1 MRPYLVCASCFMRL
15 LAVLLCAALAGCA
28 AAPPV
33 SLPPIFNDSDFAPAA
48 AIDASQVFAIDESMR
63 QYVRT
68 QVRREAR
75 NKNNRAALY
84 DALYDKS
91 SLKLEYDAAMTRNAR
106 ETFEARSGNCLSL
119 VIMTAALAHE
129 LGLQVRYQEVLGEE
143 SWSRSGDMY
152 FVAGHVNLVLGQR
165 LGDNPND
172 YDAKGMMVIDF
183 LPSGD
188 VAGYRTREISEAT
201 VLAMYMNNRAAETMS
216 KGQLDEA
223 YWWARAALLQ
233 DPSFSGAY
241 NTLGVIQFR
250 HGDLAQ
256 ARRTL
261 AHALLRTLAHAL
273 LRAPDNTV
281 LLSNLAQVLEASG
294 LPDEALPLRR
304 RLLAL
309 QPQPPFH
316 YFNLGKAAMQQNDY
330 VQAIQLFSREIAR
343 DPYYHEFH
351 FWLAQAYA
359 RLGQLEQARKQ
370 LELAMSNSTTRSDH
384 GLYAAKLQRLR
395 AVSTH

>member
-1 MRPYLVCASCFMRL
+1 MRPHLVSARGFMRL
-15 LAVLLCAALAGCA
+15 LAVLLCATLAACA
-28 AAPPV
+28 ATAPPT
-33 SLPPIFNDSDFAPAA
+33 LPPIFNDSDFAPAA
-48 AIDASQVFAIDESMR
+48 AIDASQVFAIDETMR
-63 QYVRT
+63 QYVQT
-68 QVRREAR
+68 QVRHAAR
-75 NKNNRAALY
+75 NGNPRIALY
-84 DALYDKS
+84 EALYDKS
-91 SLKLEYDAAMTRNAR
+91 RLKLEYDAALTRNAR
-106 ETFEARSGNCLSL
+106 ETFAARQGNCLSL

-152 FVAGHVNLVLGQR
+152 FVAGHGNLVLGQR
-165 LGDNPND
+165 LGENSK
-172 YDAKGMMVIDF
+172 YDTKGMLVIDF

-216 KGQLDEA
+216 EGQLDQA

-233 DPSFSGAY
+233 DTSFSGAY

-250 HGDLAQ
+250 HGDLTQ
-256 ARRTL
+256 AR
-261 AHALLRTLAHAL
+261 RTLAHAL

-281 LLSNLAQVLEASG
+281 LLSNLAQALEASG
-294 LPDEALPLRR
+294 LQNEALPLRR

-316 YFNLGKAAMQQNDY
+316 YFNLGKAAMQRNDY
-330 VQAIQLFSREIAR
+330 AQAIQLFSREIAR

-359 RLGQLEQARKQ
+359 RLGQLEQAGKQ
-370 LELAMSNSTTRSDH
+370 LELAMSNSTTRGDH
-384 GLYAAKLQRLR
+384 TLYAAKLQRLR
-395 AVSTH
+395 AVTSH

>member
-1 MRPYLVCASCFMRL
+1 MRPHLVSARGFMRL
-15 LAVLLCAALAGCA
+15 LAVLLCATLAACA
-28 AAPPV
+28 ATAPPT
-33 SLPPIFNDSDFAPAA
+33 LPPIFNDSDFAPAA
-48 AIDASQVFAIDESMR
+48 AIDASQVFAIDETMR
-63 QYVRT
+63 QYVQT
-68 QVRREAR
+68 QVRHAAR
-75 NKNNRAALY
+75 NGNPRIALY
-84 DALYDKS
+84 EALYDKS
-91 SLKLEYDAAMTRNAR
+91 RLKLEYDAALTRNAR
-106 ETFEARSGNCLSL
+106 ETFAARQGNCLSL

-165 LGDNPND
+165 LGENSK
-172 YDAKGMMVIDF
+172 YDTKGMLVIDF

-216 KGQLDEA
+216 EGQLDQA

-233 DPSFSGAY
+233 DTSFSGAY

-261 AHALLRTLAHAL
+261 AHALLR
-273 LRAPDNTV
+273 APDNTV
-281 LLSNLAQVLEASG
+281 LLSNLAQALEASG

-316 YFNLGKAAMQQNDY
+316 YFNLGKAAMQRNDY

-359 RLGQLEQARKQ
+359 RLGQLEQAGKQ
-370 LELAMSNSTTRSDH
+370 LELAMSNSTTRGDH
-384 GLYAAKLQRLR
+384 TLYAAKLQRLR
-395 AVSTH
+395 AVTSH

>member
-1 MRPYLVCASCFMRL
+1 MMRPYFACARHLMRL
-15 LAVLLCAALAGCA
+15 LAALLCATLAACA
-28 AAPPV
+28 ATTPA

-48 AIDASQVFAIDESMR
+48 AIDASQVFALDDAMR
-63 QYVRT
+63 QYVQT
-68 QVRREAR
+68 QVRHAAR
-75 NKNNRAALY
+75 NGNPRLALY
-84 DALYDKS
+84 EALYDKS
-91 SLKLEYDAAMTRNAR
+91 RLKLEYDAAMTRNAR
-106 ETFEARSGNCLSL
+106 ETFEARSGNCMSL

-165 LGDNPND
+165 LGENPNN
-172 YDAKGMMVIDF
+172 YDTKGLLVIDF

-216 KGQLDEA
+216 EGKLDQA

-261 AHALLRTLAHAL
+261 AHALM
-273 LRAPDNTV
+273 RAPDNTV
-281 LLSNLAQVLEASG
+281 LLSNLAQALEASG

-316 YFNLGKAAMQQNDY
+316 YFNLGKAAMQRNDY

-359 RLGQLEQARKQ
+359 RLGQLEQAGKQ
-370 LELAMSNSTTRSDH
+370 LELAMDNSTTRGDH
-384 GLYAAKLQRLR
+384 TVYAAKLQRLR
-395 AVSTH
+395 AITH

>member
-1 MRPYLVCASCFMRL
+1 MRPYLASIRRL
-15 LAVLLCAALAGCA
+15 LRLGAMLLCTTLAACV
-28 AAPPV
+28 AAPPA
-33 SLPPIFNDSDFAPAA
+33 SLPPIFNDHDFAPAA
-48 AIDASQVFAIDESMR
+48 AIDAAQVFALDDTMR

-68 QVRREAR
+68 EVGRATR
-75 NKNNRAALY
+75 NKNPRAALY
-84 DALYDKS
+84 DALYDKNQ
-91 SLKLEYDAAMTRNAR
+91 LKLEYDAAMTRNAR
-106 ETFEARSGNCLSL
+106 ETFAARSGNCLSL

-165 LGDNPND
+165 LSEQQNN

-188 VAGYRTREISEAT
+188 VEGYRTREIGEAT
-201 VLAMYMNNRAAETMS
+201 ILAMYMNNRAAETMS
-216 KGQLDEA
+216 EGQLDQA
-223 YWWARAALLQ
+223 YWWARAAIAQ

-250 HGDLAQ
+250 HGDLAA

-261 AHALLRTLAHAL
+261 AHALTRT
-273 LRAPDNTV
+273 PDNTV
-281 LLSNLAQVLEASG
+281 LLSNLAQALEASG
-294 LPDEALPLRR
+294 QPEEALPLRR

-309 QPQPPFH
+309 QPQPPFY
-316 YFNLGKAAMQQNDY
+316 YFNLGKAAMQQGDY
-330 VQAIQLFSREIAR
+330 VQAIRLFSREVAR

-359 RLGQLEQARKQ
+359 RMGQLAQAGKQ
-370 LELAMSNSTTRSDH
+370 LELAMDNSTTRSDH

-395 AVSTH
+395 AAR

>member
-1 MRPYLVCASCFMRL
+1 MRPYSVCVASARHIGRL
-15 LAVLLCAALAGCA
+15 LAVLLCAALAACA
-28 AAPPV
+28 AAPPA

-48 AIDASQVFAIDESMR
+48 AIDAGQVFALSDAMR
-63 QYVRT
+63 QYVQT
-68 QVRREAR
+68 DVRHAAR
-75 NKNNRAALY
+75 DGNPRVALY
-84 DALYDKS
+84 EALYDKS
-91 SLKLEYDAAMTRNAR
+91 RLKLEYDAAMTRNAR

-129 LGLQVRYQEVLGEE
+129 MGLQVRYQEVLGEE

-165 LGDNPND
+165 LGDNPNN

-216 KGQLDEA
+216 KGQLDQA

-261 AHALLRTLAHAL
+261 AHALMRT
-273 LRAPDNTV
+273 PDNTV
-281 LLSNLAQVLEASG
+281 LLSNLAQALEASG

-330 VQAIQLFSREIAR
+330 VQAIRLFSREIAR

-359 RLGQLEQARKQ
+359 RLGQLAQADRQ
-370 LELAMSNSTTRSDH
+370 LELAMDNSTTRSEH

-395 AVSTH
+395 TLSTH

>member
-1 MRPYLVCASCFMRL
+1 MRL
-15 LAVLLCAALAGCA
+15 LAGLLCAALAACA
-28 AAPPV
+28 TAPPV
-33 SLPPIFNDSDFAPAA
+33 SLPPIFNDSDFAPAT
-48 AIDASQVFAIDESMR
+48 AIDAGQVFALNDAMR
-63 QYVRT
+63 QYVQT
-68 QVRREAR
+68 QVRQTTR
-75 NKNNRAALY
+75 NGNPRMALY
-84 DALYDKS
+84 EALYDKS
-91 SLKLEYDAAMTRNAR
+91 RLKLEYDAAMTRNAR
-106 ETFEARSGNCLSL
+106 ETFAARQGNCLSL

-165 LGDNPND
+165 LGDNPNN

-216 KGQLDEA
+216 EGQLDQA

-241 NTLGVIQFR
+241 NTLGVIQLR

-261 AHALLRTLAHAL
+261 AHALM
-273 LRAPDNTV
+273 RAPDNTV
-281 LLSNLAQVLEASG
+281 LLSNLAQALEASG

-330 VQAIQLFSREIAR
+330 VQAIRLFSREIAR

-359 RLGQLEQARKQ
+359 RMGQLAQADRQ
-370 LELAMSNSTTRSDH
+370 LELAMDNSTTRSEH

-395 AVSTH
+395 TLTAH

>member
-1 MRPYLVCASCFMRL
+1 MRPYLDSARRL
-15 LAVLLCAALAGCA
+15 FRLGAALLCAALAACA
-28 AAPPV
+28 AAPPAT
-33 SLPPIFNDSDFAPAA
+33 LPPIFNDSDFAPAA
-48 AIDASQVFAIDESMR
+48 AIDATQVFALDDAMR

-68 QVRREAR
+68 EVGREAR
-75 NKNNRAALY
+75 NRNPRMALY
-84 DALYDKS
+84 SALYDKS
-91 SLKLEYDAAMTRNAR
+91 KLQLEYDASMTRNAR
-106 ETFEARSGNCLSL
+106 ETFHARSGNCLSL

-129 LGLQVRYQEVLGEE
+129 MGLNVRYQEVLGEE

-165 LGDNPND
+165 LTEPRND

-188 VAGYRTREISEAT
+188 VAGYRTRELGEAT
-201 VLAMYMNNRAAETMS
+201 ILAMYMNNRAAETMS
-216 KGQLDEA
+216 EGQLDQA
-223 YWWARAALLQ
+223 YWWAKNAIVQ

-250 HGDLAQ
+250 HGDLEA

-261 AHALLRTLAHAL
+261 VHALARS
-273 LRAPDNTV
+273 PDNTV
-281 LLSNLAQVLEASG
+281 LLSNLVQALEASG
-294 LPDEALPLRR
+294 MPEAALPLRR

-316 YFNLGKAAMQQNDY
+316 YFNLGKAAMQKGDY
-330 VQAIQLFSREIAR
+330 QEAVRLFSREIAR

-359 RLGQLEQARKQ
+359 RMGQLAQAGRQ
-370 LELAMSNSTTRSDH
+370 LELAMDSSTTRSDH
-384 GLYAAKLQRLR
+384 TLYAAKLQRLR
-395 AVSTH
+395 AAATH

>member
-1 MRPYLVCASCFMRL
+1 MRPHLVSARGFMRL
-15 LAVLLCAALAGCA
+15 LAVLLCATLAACA
-28 AAPPV
+28 ATAPPT
-33 SLPPIFNDSDFAPAA
+33 LPPIFNDSDFAPAA
-48 AIDASQVFAIDESMR
+48 AIDASQVFAIDETMR
-63 QYVRT
+63 QYVQT
-68 QVRREAR
+68 QVRHAAR
-75 NKNNRAALY
+75 NGNPRIALY
-84 DALYDKS
+84 EALYDKS
-91 SLKLEYDAAMTRNAR
+91 RLKLEYDAALTRNAR
-106 ETFEARSGNCLSL
+106 ETFAARQGNCLSL

-165 LGDNPND
+165 LGENSK
-172 YDAKGMMVIDF
+172 YDTKGMLVIDF

-216 KGQLDEA
+216 EGQLDQA

-233 DPSFSGAY
+233 DTSFSGAY

-261 AHALLRTLAHAL
+261 AHALLR
-273 LRAPDNTV
+273 APDNTV
-281 LLSNLAQVLEASG
+281 LLSNLAQALEASG

-316 YFNLGKAAMQQNDY
+316 YFNLGKAAMQRNDY

-359 RLGQLEQARKQ
+359 RLGQLAQADRQ
-370 LELAMSNSTTRSDH
+370 LELAMDNSTTRSEH

-395 AVSTH
+395 TLSTH

>member
-1 MRPYLVCASCFMRL
+1 MRPYLVCAACVMRL
-15 LAVLLCAALAGCA
+15 LAVLLCAALAACA

-33 SLPPIFNDSDFAPAA
+33 SLPPVFNDSDFAPASP
-48 AIDASQVFAIDESMR
+48 IDAGQVFALSDAMR
-63 QYVRT
+63 LYVQT
-68 QVRREAR
+68 QVRHAAR
-75 NKNNRAALY
+75 NGNPRMALY
-84 DALYDKS
+84 QALYDKS
-91 SLKLEYDAAMTRNAR
+91 RLKLEYDAAMTRNAR

-129 LGLQVRYQEVLGEE
+129 LGLQVRYQEVLGEA

-165 LGDNPND
+165 LGDSPNN
-172 YDAKGMMVIDF
+172 YDAKGLMVIDF

-216 KGQLDEA
+216 QGQLDQA

-250 HGDLAQ
+250 HGDLAP

-261 AHALLRTLAHAL
+261 AHALM
-273 LRAPDNTV
+273 RAPDNTL

-330 VQAIQLFSREIAR
+330 VKAIQLFSREIAR

-359 RLGQLEQARKQ
+359 RLGQLAQANRQ
-370 LELAMSNSTTRSDH
+370 LELAMDNSTTRREH

-395 AVSTH
+395 AASAH

>member
-1 MRPYLVCASCFMRL
+1 MRPYLVFASCFKRL
-15 LAVLLCAALAGCA
+15 GAALLCGALAACSV
-28 AAPPV
+28 APPA

-48 AIDASQVFAIDESMR
+48 AIDASQVFAIDETMR

-75 NKNNRAALY
+75 NKNDRAALY

-91 SLKLEYDAAMTRNAR
+91 RLKLEYDAAMTRNAR
-106 ETFEARSGNCLSL
+106 ETFSARQGNCLSL

-129 LGLQVRYQEVLGEE
+129 MGLQVRYQEVLGEE

-165 LGDNPND
+165 LGDNPNN

-216 KGQLDEA
+216 EGRLEQA

-261 AHALLRTLAHAL
+261 AHALMRT
-273 LRAPDNTV
+273 PDNTV
-281 LLSNLAQVLEASG
+281 LLSNLAQALEASG

-330 VQAIQLFSREIAR
+330 VQAIRLFSREIAR

-359 RLGQLEQARKQ
+359 RLGQLAQADRQ
-370 LELAMSNSTTRSDH
+370 LELAMDNSTTRSEH

-395 AVSTH
+395 TLSTH

>member
-1 MRPYLVCASCFMRL
+1 MRPFLVCTSCFMRL
-15 LAVLLCAALAGCA
+15 LAVLLCAALAACA

-33 SLPPIFNDSDFAPAA
+33 SLPPVFNDSDFAPASP
-48 AIDASQVFAIDESMR
+48 IDAGQVFALSDAMR
-63 QYVRT
+63 LYVQT
-68 QVRREAR
+68 QVRHAAR
-75 NKNNRAALY
+75 NGNPRMALY
-84 DALYDKS
+84 EALYDKS
-91 SLKLEYDAAMTRNAR
+91 RLKLEYDAAMTRNAR

-129 LGLQVRYQEVLGEE
+129 LGLQVRYQEVLGEA

-165 LGDNPND
+165 LGDSPNN
-172 YDAKGMMVIDF
+172 YDAKGLMVIDF

-216 KGQLDEA
+216 QGQLDQA

-241 NTLGVIQFR
+241 NTLGVIQLR
-250 HGDLAQ
+250 HGDLAP

-261 AHALLRTLAHAL
+261 AHALM
-273 LRAPDNTV
+273 RAPDNTL

-330 VQAIQLFSREIAR
+330 VKAIQLFSREITR

-359 RLGQLEQARKQ
+359 RLGQLALADRQ
-370 LELAMSNSTTRSDH
+370 LELAMDNSTTRSEH

-395 AVSTH
+395 AASAY

>member
-1 MRPYLVCASCFMRL
+1 MRPYLVCARCFKHL
-15 LAVLLCAALAGCA
+15 GAALLCGALAACSV
-28 AAPPV
+28 APPA
-33 SLPPIFNDSDFAPAA
+33 SLPAIFNDSDFAPSAA
-48 AIDASQVFAIDESMR
+48 VDASQVFAIDETMR

-75 NKNNRAALY
+75 SKNDRAALY

-91 SLKLEYDAAMTRNAR
+91 RLKLEYDAAMTRNAR
-106 ETFEARSGNCLSL
+106 ETFAARQGNCLSL

-152 FVAGHVNLVLGQR
+152 FVAGHVNLVLGRR
-165 LGDNPND
+165 LGDHPNN
-172 YDAKGMMVIDF
+172 YDTNGMMVIDF

-201 VLAMYMNNRAAETMS
+201 VLDMYMNNRAAETMS
-216 KGQLDEA
+216 EGQLDQA
-223 YWWARAALLQ
+223 YWWARAALRQ

-250 HGDLAQ
+250 HGDLAA

-261 AHALLRTLAHAL
+261 AHALI
-273 LRAPDNTV
+273 RAPDNTV
-281 LLSNLAQVLEASG
+281 LLSNLAQALEASG

-316 YFNLGKAAMQQNDY
+316 YFNLGKLAMQQGDY
-330 VQAIQLFSREIAR
+330 GQAIRLFSREIAR

-359 RLGQLEQARKQ
+359 RLGQLEQAGKQ
-370 LELAMSNSTTRSDH
+370 LELALDNSTTRGDQ

-395 AVSTH
+395 AVTAH

>member
-1 MRPYLVCASCFMRL
+1 MRPYLVAARCFKHL
-15 LAVLLCAALAGCA
+15 GAALLCGALAACSV
-28 AAPPV
+28 APPA

-48 AIDASQVFAIDESMR
+48 AIDASQVFAIDETMR
-63 QYVRT
+63 QYVGT

-91 SLKLEYDAAMTRNAR
+91 RLKLEYDAAMTRNAR
-106 ETFEARSGNCLSL
+106 ETFAARQGNCLSL

-165 LGDNPND
+165 LGENRNN
-172 YDAKGMMVIDF
+172 YDTKGTLVIDF

-216 KGQLDEA
+216 EGQLDQA

-250 HGDLAQ
+250 HGDLAA

-261 AHALLRTLAHAL
+261 AHALI
-273 LRAPDNTV
+273 RAPDNTV
-281 LLSNLAQVLEASG
+281 LLSNLAQALEASG

-330 VQAIQLFSREIAR
+330 VRAIQLFSREIAR

-359 RLGQLEQARKQ
+359 RLGQLEQAGKQ
-370 LELAMSNSTTRSDH
+370 LELAMSNSTTRGDH
-384 GLYAAKLQRLR
+384 TLYAAKLQRLR
-395 AVSTH
+395 AVTTH

>member
-1 MRPYLVCASCFMRL
+1 MRPYLVCAACVMRL
-15 LAVLLCAALAGCA
+15 LAALLCAALAGCA
-28 AAPPV
+28 ATPPV
-33 SLPPIFNDSDFAPAA
+33 SLHPIFNDSDFAPAS
-48 AIDASQVFAIDESMR
+48 AIDAGQVFALSDAMR
-63 QYVRT
+63 QYVQT
-68 QVRREAR
+68 QVRHTAR
-75 NKNNRAALY
+75 NGNPRVALY
-84 DALYDKS
+84 QALYDKS
-91 SLKLEYDAAMTRNAR
+91 RLKLEYDAAKTRNAR

-165 LGDNPND
+165 LGENGNN
-172 YDAKGMMVIDF
+172 YDAKGLMVIDF

-216 KGQLDEA
+216 EGQLNQA

-233 DPSFSGAY
+233 DPSFNGAY

-261 AHALLRTLAHAL
+261 AHALLR
-273 LRAPDNTV
+273 APDNTL

-330 VQAIQLFSREIAR
+330 VQAIRLFSREIAR

-359 RLGQLEQARKQ
+359 RLGQLAQADRQ
-370 LELAMSNSTTRSDH
+370 LELAMDNSTTRSEH
-384 GLYAAKLQRLR
+384 GMYAAKLQRLR
-395 AVSTH
+395 ATTAH

>member
-1 MRPYLVCASCFMRL
+1 MRPYFVCVASARHIGRL
-15 LAVLLCAALAGCA
+15 LAVLLCAALAACA
-28 AAPPV
+28 AAPPA

-48 AIDASQVFAIDESMR
+48 AIDAGQVFALSDAMR
-63 QYVRT
+63 QYVQT
-68 QVRREAR
+68 DVRHAAR
-75 NKNNRAALY
+75 DGNPRVALY
-84 DALYDKS
+84 EALYDKS
-91 SLKLEYDAAMTRNAR
+91 RLKLEYDAAMTRNAR

-129 LGLQVRYQEVLGEE
+129 MGLQVRYQEVLGEE

-165 LGDNPND
+165 LGENPNN
-172 YDAKGMMVIDF
+172 YDARGMMVIDF

-216 KGQLDEA
+216 EGRLDQA

-261 AHALLRTLAHAL
+261 AHALLRT
-273 LRAPDNTV
+273 PDNTV
-281 LLSNLAQVLEASG
+281 LLSNLAQVLETSG

-316 YFNLGKAAMQQNDY
+316 YFNLGD
-330 VQAIQLFSREIAR
+330 
-343 DPYYHEFH
+343 
-351 FWLAQAYA
+351 
-359 RLGQLEQARKQ
+359 
-370 LELAMSNSTTRSDH
+370 T
-384 GLYAAKLQRLR
+384 
-395 AVSTH
+395 AVFT

>member
-1 MRPYLVCASCFMRL
+1 MRPFLVCASCFMRL
-15 LAVLLCAALAGCA
+15 LAVLLCAALAACA

-33 SLPPIFNDSDFAPAA
+33 SLPPVFNDSDFAPASP
-48 AIDASQVFAIDESMR
+48 IDAGQVFALSDAMR
-63 QYVRT
+63 LYVQT
-68 QVRREAR
+68 QVRHAAR
-75 NKNNRAALY
+75 NGNPRMALY
-84 DALYDKS
+84 EALYDKS
-91 SLKLEYDAAMTRNAR
+91 RLKLEYDAAMTRNAR

-129 LGLQVRYQEVLGEE
+129 LGLQVRYQEILGEA

-165 LGDNPND
+165 LGESPNN
-172 YDAKGMMVIDF
+172 YDAKGLMVIDF

-201 VLAMYMNNRAAETMS
+201 VLAMYLNNRAAETMS
-216 KGQLDEA
+216 QGQLNQA

-233 DPSFSGAY
+233 YPSFSGAY

-261 AHALLRTLAHAL
+261 AHALMRT
-273 LRAPDNTV
+273 PDNTL

-330 VQAIQLFSREIAR
+330 VKAIQLFSREIAR

-359 RLGQLEQARKQ
+359 RLGQLAQADRQ
-370 LELAMSNSTTRSDH
+370 LELAMDNSTTRSEH

-395 AVSTH
+395 ATTAH

>member
-1 MRPYLVCASCFMRL
+1 MRPFLVCASCFMRL
-15 LAVLLCAALAGCA
+15 LAILLCAALAACA

-33 SLPPIFNDSDFAPAA
+33 SLPPVFNDSDFAPASP
-48 AIDASQVFAIDESMR
+48 IDAGQVFALSDAMR
-63 QYVRT
+63 LYVQT
-68 QVRREAR
+68 QVRHAAR
-75 NKNNRAALY
+75 NGNPRMALY
-84 DALYDKS
+84 EALYDKS
-91 SLKLEYDAAMTRNAR
+91 RLKLEYDAAMTRNAR
-106 ETFEARSGNCLSL
+106 ETFETRSGNCLSL

-129 LGLQVRYQEVLGEE
+129 LGLQVRYQEVLGEA

-165 LGDNPND
+165 LGESPNN
-172 YDAKGMMVIDF
+172 YDAKGLMVIDF

-216 KGQLDEA
+216 QGQLDQA

-261 AHALLRTLAHAL
+261 AHALM
-273 LRAPDNTV
+273 RAPDNTL

-330 VQAIQLFSREIAR
+330 VKAIQLFSREIAR

-359 RLGQLEQARKQ
+359 RLGQLALADRQ
-370 LELAMSNSTTRSDH
+370 LELAMDNSTTRREH

-395 AVSTH
+395 ATTAH

>member
-1 MRPYLVCASCFMRL
+1 M
-15 LAVLLCAALAGCA
+15 
-28 AAPPV
+28 
-33 SLPPIFNDSDFAPAA
+33 
-48 AIDASQVFAIDESMR
+48 
-63 QYVRT
+63 
-68 QVRREAR
+68 
-75 NKNNRAALY
+75 ALY
-84 DALYDKS
+84 EALYDKS
-91 SLKLEYDAAMTRNAR
+91 RLKLEYDAAMTRNAR

-129 LGLQVRYQEVLGEE
+129 LGLQVRYQEVLGEA

-216 KGQLDEA
+216 QGQLDQA

-261 AHALLRTLAHAL
+261 AHALM
-273 LRAPDNTV
+273 RAPDNTL

-330 VQAIQLFSREIAR
+330 VKAIQLFSREIAR

-359 RLGQLEQARKQ
+359 RLGQLAQADRQ
-370 LELAMSNSTTRSDH
+370 LELAMDNSTTRGEH

-395 AVSTH
+395 AASTH

>member
-1 MRPYLVCASCFMRL
+1 MRPFLVCASCFMRL
-15 LAVLLCAALAGCA
+15 LAVLLCAALAACA

-33 SLPPIFNDSDFAPAA
+33 SLPPVFNDSDFAPASP
-48 AIDASQVFAIDESMR
+48 IDAGQVFALSDAMR
-63 QYVRT
+63 QYVQT
-68 QVRREAR
+68 QVRHTAR
-75 NKNNRAALY
+75 NGNPRVALY
-84 DALYDKS
+84 EALYDKS
-91 SLKLEYDAAMTRNAR
+91 RLKLEYDAAMTRNAR
-106 ETFEARSGNCLSL
+106 ETFETRSGNCLSL

-129 LGLQVRYQEVLGEE
+129 LGLQVRYQEVLGEA

-165 LGDNPND
+165 LGESPNN
-172 YDAKGMMVIDF
+172 YDAKGLMVIDF

-216 KGQLDEA
+216 QGQLDQA

-261 AHALLRTLAHAL
+261 AHALM
-273 LRAPDNTV
+273 RAPDNTL

-330 VQAIQLFSREIAR
+330 VKAIQLFSREIAR

-359 RLGQLEQARKQ
+359 RLGQLALADRQ
-370 LELAMSNSTTRSDH
+370 LELAMDNSTTRREH

-395 AVSTH
+395 ATTAH

>member
-1 MRPYLVCASCFMRL
+1 MRPHLVSAPCFKHL
-15 LAVLLCAALAGCA
+15 GAALLCCVLAACSV
-28 AAPPV
+28 APPA

-48 AIDASQVFAIDESMR
+48 AIDASQVFAIDEPMR

-75 NKNNRAALY
+75 NKNDRAALY

-91 SLKLEYDAAMTRNAR
+91 RLKLEYDAAMTRNAR
-106 ETFEARSGNCLSL
+106 ETFAARQGNCLSL

-129 LGLQVRYQEVLGEE
+129 MGLQVRYQEVLGEE

-165 LGDNPND
+165 LDDKSGR

-183 LPSGD
+183 LPSAEMGS
-188 VAGYRTREISEAT
+188 YRTRELDEAT
-201 VLAMYMNNRAAETMS
+201 VLAMYMNNRAAESMS
-216 KGQLDEA
+216 EGQLDQA

-233 DPSFSGAY
+233 DPSFTGAY
-241 NTLGVIQFR
+241 NTLGVVQFR
-250 HGDLAQ
+250 HGNLAQ
-256 ARRTL
+256 ARRTF
-261 AHALLRTLAHAL
+261 AHALT
-273 LRAPDNTV
+273 RAPDNTV
-281 LLSNLAQVLEASG
+281 LLSNLAQALEASG
-294 LPDEALPLRR
+294 LQNEALPLRR

-330 VQAIQLFSREIAR
+330 VRAIQLFSREIAR

-359 RLGQLEQARKQ
+359 RLGQLEQAGKQ
-370 LELAMSNSTTRSDH
+370 LELAMSSSTTRSDH
-384 GLYAAKLQRLR
+384 TLYAAKLQRLR
-395 AVSTH
+395 AVTTH

>member
-1 MRPYLVCASCFMRL
+1 MRPYLVSAACFMRL
-15 LAVLLCAALAGCA
+15 LAALLCAALAACA

-33 SLPPIFNDSDFAPAA
+33 SLPPIFNDSDFAPAT
-48 AIDASQVFAIDESMR
+48 AIDAGQVFALSDAMR
-63 QYVRT
+63 QYVQT
-68 QVRREAR
+68 QVRQATHNGNPRT
-75 NKNNRAALY
+75 ALY
-84 DALYDKS
+84 EALYDKS
-91 SLKLEYDAAMTRNAR
+91 RLKLEYDAAMTRNAR
-106 ETFEARSGNCLSL
+106 ETFAARQGNCLSL

-165 LGDNPND
+165 LGDNPNN

-216 KGQLDEA
+216 EGQLEQA

-233 DPSFSGAY
+233 DPSFNGAY
-241 NTLGVIQFR
+241 NTLGVIQLR

-261 AHALLRTLAHAL
+261 THALM
-273 LRAPDNTV
+273 RAPDNTL
-281 LLSNLAQVLEASG
+281 LLSNLAQALEASG

-330 VQAIQLFSREIAR
+330 VQAIRLFSREIAR

-359 RLGQLEQARKQ
+359 RMGQLAQADRQ
-370 LELAMSNSTTRSDH
+370 LELAMDNSTTRSEH

-395 AVSTH
+395 AATAH

>member
-1 MRPYLVCASCFMRL
+1 M
-15 LAVLLCAALAGCA
+15 
-28 AAPPV
+28 
-33 SLPPIFNDSDFAPAA
+33 
-48 AIDASQVFAIDESMR
+48 
-63 QYVRT
+63 
-68 QVRREAR
+68 
-75 NKNNRAALY
+75 
-84 DALYDKS
+84 
-91 SLKLEYDAAMTRNAR
+91 
-106 ETFEARSGNCLSL
+106 
-119 VIMTAALAHE
+119 
-129 LGLQVRYQEVLGEE
+129 
-143 SWSRSGDMY
+143 
-152 FVAGHVNLVLGQR
+152 LGQR
-165 LGDNPND
+165 LGDNPNN

-216 KGQLDEA
+216 EGRLEQA

-261 AHALLRTLAHAL
+261 AHALART
-273 LRAPDNTV
+273 PDSTV

-294 LPDEALPLRR
+294 LREEALPLRQ

-309 QPQPPFH
+309 QPQPPFY

-330 VQAIQLFSREIAR
+330 VQAIRLFSREIAR

-359 RLGQLEQARKQ
+359 RLGQLAQADKQ
-370 LELAMSNSTTRSDH
+370 LELAMDNSTTHSDH
-384 GLYAAKLQRLR
+384 TLYAAKLQRLR
-395 AVSTH
+395 AVAPH

>member
-1 MRPYLVCASCFMRL
+1 MRPHLVSARGFMRL
-15 LAVLLCAALAGCA
+15 LAVLLCATLAACA
-28 AAPPV
+28 ATAPPT
-33 SLPPIFNDSDFAPAA
+33 LPPIFNDSDFAPAA
-48 AIDASQVFAIDESMR
+48 AIDASQVFAIDETMR
-63 QYVRT
+63 QYVQT
-68 QVRREAR
+68 QVRHAAR
-75 NKNNRAALY
+75 NGNPRIALY
-84 DALYDKS
+84 EALYDKS
-91 SLKLEYDAAMTRNAR
+91 RLKLEYDAALTRNAR
-106 ETFEARSGNCLSL
+106 ETFAARQGNCLSL

-165 LGDNPND
+165 LGENRNN
-172 YDAKGMMVIDF
+172 YDTKGTLVIDF

-216 KGQLDEA
+216 EGQLDQA

-250 HGDLAQ
+250 HGDLAA

-261 AHALLRTLAHAL
+261 AHALI
-273 LRAPDNTV
+273 RAPDNTV
-281 LLSNLAQVLEASG
+281 LLSNLAQALEASG

-330 VQAIQLFSREIAR
+330 VKAIQLFSREIAR

-359 RLGQLEQARKQ
+359 RLGQLEQAGKQ
-370 LELAMSNSTTRSDH
+370 LELAMSNSTTRGDH
-384 GLYAAKLQRLR
+384 TLYAAKLQRLR
-395 AVSTH
+395 AVTTH

>member
-1 MRPYLVCASCFMRL
+1 MRPYLVSASCFMRL
-15 LAVLLCAALAGCA
+15 LAILFCAALAACA

-33 SLPPIFNDSDFAPAA
+33 SLPPIFNDSDFAPASA
-48 AIDASQVFAIDESMR
+48 VDTGQVFALSDAMR
-63 QYVRT
+63 QYVQT
-68 QVRREAR
+68 QVRQTGR
-75 NKNNRAALY
+75 NGNPRVALY
-84 DALYDKS
+84 EALYDKS
-91 SLKLEYDAAMTRNAR
+91 RLKLEYDAAKTRNAR

-201 VLAMYMNNRAAETMS
+201 VLAMYLNNRAAETMS
-216 KGQLDEA
+216 EGQLDQA

-261 AHALLRTLAHAL
+261 DHALM
-273 LRAPDNTV
+273 RAPDNTV

-294 LPDEALPLRR
+294 LPDAALPLRR

-316 YFNLGKAAMQQNDY
+316 YFNLGKEAMQHNDY
-330 VQAIQLFSREIAR
+330 IQAIQLFSREIAR

-359 RLGQLEQARKQ
+359 RLGQLAQADRQ
-370 LELAMSNSTTRSDH
+370 LELAMDNSTTRSEH

-395 AVSTH
+395 AATAH

>member
-1 MRPYLVCASCFMRL
+1 MRPYHVCTSCFMRL
-15 LAVLLCAALAGCA
+15 LAILLCAALAACA
-28 AAPPV
+28 AAPPA
-33 SLPPIFNDSDFAPAA
+33 SLPPVFNDSDFAPAS
-48 AIDASQVFAIDESMR
+48 AIDAGQVFALSDTMR
-63 QYVRT
+63 QYVQT
-68 QVRREAR
+68 QVRQTTR
-75 NKNNRAALY
+75 NGNPRMALY
-84 DALYDKS
+84 EALYDKS
-91 SLKLEYDAAMTRNAR
+91 RLKLEYDAAMTRNAR

-172 YDAKGMMVIDF
+172 YDAKGLMVIDF

-216 KGQLDEA
+216 KGQLDQA

-261 AHALLRTLAHAL
+261 AHALMRT
-273 LRAPDNTV
+273 PDNTV
-281 LLSNLAQVLEASG
+281 LLSNLAQALEASG

-330 VQAIQLFSREIAR
+330 VQAIRLFSREIVR

-359 RLGQLEQARKQ
+359 RLGQLAQADRQ
-370 LELAMSNSTTRSDH
+370 LELAMDNSTTRSEH

-395 AVSTH
+395 TLSTH

>member
-1 MRPYLVCASCFMRL
+1 MRPHLVSARGFMRL
-15 LAVLLCAALAGCA
+15 LAVLLCATLAACA
-28 AAPPV
+28 ATAPPT
-33 SLPPIFNDSDFAPAA
+33 LPPIFNDSDFAPAA
-48 AIDASQVFAIDESMR
+48 AIDASQVFAIDETMR
-63 QYVRT
+63 QYVQT
-68 QVRREAR
+68 QVRHAAR
-75 NKNNRAALY
+75 NGNPRIALY
-84 DALYDKS
+84 EALYDKS
-91 SLKLEYDAAMTRNAR
+91 RLKLEYDAALTRNAR
-106 ETFEARSGNCLSL
+106 ETFAARQGNCLSL

-165 LGDNPND
+165 LGENSK
-172 YDAKGMMVIDF
+172 YDTKGMLVIDF

-216 KGQLDEA
+216 EGQLDQA

-233 DPSFSGAY
+233 DTSFSGAY

-250 HGDLAQ
+250 HGDLTQ
-256 ARRTL
+256 AR
-261 AHALLRTLAHAL
+261 RTLAHAL

-281 LLSNLAQVLEASG
+281 LLSNLAQALEASG

-316 YFNLGKAAMQQNDY
+316 YFNLGKAAMQRNDY
-330 VQAIQLFSREIAR
+330 AQAIQLFSREIAR

-359 RLGQLEQARKQ
+359 RLGQLEQAGKQ
-370 LELAMSNSTTRSDH
+370 LELAMSNSTTRGDH
-384 GLYAAKLQRLR
+384 TLYAAKLQRLR
-395 AVSTH
+395 AVTSH

>member
-1 MRPYLVCASCFMRL
+1 MRPYLVTAQRLMRVS
-15 LAVLLCAALAGCA
+15 AALLCAALAACA
-28 AAPPV
+28 ATPPASV
-33 SLPPIFNDSDFAPAA
+33 PPIFNDADFAPAA
-48 AIDASQVFAIDESMR
+48 AIDASQVFALDDTMR

-68 QVRREAR
+68 EVRREAR
-75 NKNNRAALY
+75 HKNDRSALY
-84 DALYDKS
+84 DALYDKTR
-91 SLKLEYDAAMTRNAR
+91 LQLEYDAELTRNAR
-106 ETFEARSGNCLSL
+106 ETFAARQGNCLSL

-129 LGLQVRYQEVLGEE
+129 MGLTVRYQEVLGEE

-165 LGDNPND
+165 LDDKSGR

-183 LPSGD
+183 LPSGEM
-188 VAGYRTREISEAT
+188 GSYRTRELDEAT
-201 VLAMYMNNRAAETMS
+201 IVAMYMNNRAAETMS
-216 KGQLDEA
+216 EGQLDQA
-223 YWWARAALLQ
+223 YWWARAAIGQ

-250 HGDLAQ
+250 HGDLAA

-261 AHALLRTLAHAL
+261 AHALTRS
-273 LRAPDNTV
+273 PDNTV
-281 LLSNLAQVLEASG
+281 LLSNLAQALEASG
-294 LPDEALPLRR
+294 MAQEALPLRR

-316 YFNLGKAAMQQNDY
+316 YFNLGKTAMQKGEYQE
-330 VQAIQLFSREIAR
+330 AARLFSRELAR

-359 RLGQLEQARKQ
+359 RMGQLSQADRQ
-370 LELAMSNSTTRSDH
+370 LELAMDNSTTRSEH

-395 AVSTH
+395 AATAH

>member
-1 MRPYLVCASCFMRL
+1 MRPYRVCARRL
-15 LAVLLCAALAGCA
+15 LRLGAALLFA
-28 AAPPV
+28 ALTACTVTPPA
-33 SLPPIFNDSDFAPAA
+33 SLPPIFNDADFAPAA
-48 AIDASQVFAIDESMR
+48 AIDAGRIFALDDAMR
-63 QYVRT
+63 HYVQT
-68 QVRREAR
+68 EVGRERR
-75 NKNNRAALY
+75 NKNPRVALY

-91 SLKLEYDAAMTRNAR
+91 QLKLEYDAAKTRNAS
-106 ETFEARSGNCLSL
+106 ETFAARSGNCLSL

-129 LGLQVRYQEVLGEE
+129 MGLNVRYQEVLGEE

-165 LGDNPND
+165 LGDNPNN
-172 YDAKGMMVIDF
+172 YDAHSTMVIDF

-188 VAGYRTREISEAT
+188 VAGYRTRELSEAT
-201 VLAMYMNNRAAETMS
+201 IVAMYMNNRAAETMS
-216 KGQLDEA
+216 EGLLQQA
-223 YWWARAALLQ
+223 YWWARSAIVQ

-261 AHALLRTLAHAL
+261 AHALG
-273 LRAPDNTV
+273 RAPDNTV
-281 LLSNLAQVLEASG
+281 LLSNLAQALEASG
-294 LPDEALPLRR
+294 MADEALPLRR

-316 YFNLGKAAMQQNDY
+316 YFNLGKAAMQQGDY
-330 VQAIQLFSREIAR
+330 GQAVRLFSREIAR

-359 RLGQLEQARKQ
+359 HLGQLAQAGKQ
-370 LELAMSNSTTRSDH
+370 LELAMNNSTTRSDH

-395 AVSTH
+395 AATTH

>member
-1 MRPYLVCASCFMRL
+1 MRPYLVCATCFMRL
-15 LAVLLCAALAGCA
+15 LAVLLCAALAACA

-33 SLPPIFNDSDFAPAA
+33 SLPPVFNDSDFAPASP
-48 AIDASQVFAIDESMR
+48 IDAGQVFALSDAMR
-63 QYVRT
+63 QYVQT
-68 QVRREAR
+68 QVRQTTR
-75 NKNNRAALY
+75 NGNPRMALY
-84 DALYDKS
+84 EALYDKS
-91 SLKLEYDAAMTRNAR
+91 RLKLEYDAAMTRNAR

-129 LGLQVRYQEVLGEE
+129 LGLQVRYQEVLGDA

-216 KGQLDEA
+216 KGQLDQA

-261 AHALLRTLAHAL
+261 AHALMRT
-273 LRAPDNTV
+273 PDNTL

-330 VQAIQLFSREIAR
+330 VQAIRLFSREIAR

-359 RLGQLEQARKQ
+359 SLGQLAQADRQ
-370 LELAMSNSTTRSDH
+370 LELAMDNSTTRSEH

-395 AVSTH
+395 AASTH